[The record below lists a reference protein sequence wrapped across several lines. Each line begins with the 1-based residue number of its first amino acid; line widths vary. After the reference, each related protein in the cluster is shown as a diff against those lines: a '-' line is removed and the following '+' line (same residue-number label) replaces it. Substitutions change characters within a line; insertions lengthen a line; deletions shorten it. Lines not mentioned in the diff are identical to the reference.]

1 MHTIEPSK
9 SSKTGK
15 PNAESCIEYRVT
27 LSSPQAHLFEVECT
41 IPEPAPEGQVVS
53 LPAWIPGSYMIRDFA
68 RNIVRISAS
77 GSGKPV
83 KIEKTD
89 KHTWTCS
96 PCQGQLTLTYSVYA
110 YDLSVRSA
118 YFDTTRAYFNG
129 TSLCLMVHGQSQ
141 RCCKLTIE
149 KSAKPYR
156 NWQVGTAMPPYRI
169 DKQGFGSYL
178 ADGYEALIDH
188 PVEIGDLAIAKFK
201 VKGIPHRLI
210 VSGRHRAD
218 LKRLAHDLKQLCS
231 YHIGFFGEAPF
242 KRYDFLLYVAGDDQY
257 GGLEHAN
264 STSLMCPRSW
274 LPVEG
279 EPLNQEHYQDLLG
292 LCSHEYFHAWH
303 VKRIRPQAFIDATL
317 HREAYTRQL
326 WIFEGFTAYYDSL
339 FVLRSGLI
347 SREDYLRDLSQSI
360 TRLLRTPGRHVQLLE
375 DSSFDAW
382 IKLYKPD
389 ENTPNAQ
396 VSYYLKGSLTALAL
410 DLTLREA
417 GHSLDE
423 VMHALWQRYGRTGQ
437 GLQEGALAELIAEVT
452 GVDVSRLLKLALHSQ
467 QELPLARLLAA
478 FGIACE
484 TTPEKDHVTGL
495 GLRLATAGEAR
506 IATVFSGGAAEQAG
520 LAGGDVVVA
529 IDGIKATA
537 KNFDKLTSQRAVGS
551 KLKLHAFRRD
561 ELMVFDVR
569 LQAASA
575 DRCKLSLKKAM
586 NRNVRLRLNQW
597 LSPATD

>member
-1 MHTIEPSK
+1 MHTTQPS
-9 SSKTGK
+9 T
-15 PNAESCIEYRVT
+15 ESCIEYRIT
-27 LSSPQAHLFEVECT
+27 LSSPQAHLFEVECI
-41 IPEPAPEGQVVS
+41 IPAPAPEGQLVS

-68 RNIVRISAS
+68 RNIIGISAS
-77 GSGKPV
+77 CGGKPV

-89 KHTWTCS
+89 KQTWACS

-129 TSLCLMVHGQSQ
+129 TSLCLMVHGQAQ
-141 RCCKLTIE
+141 LPCKLTIA
-149 KSAKPYR
+149 KPAKPYR
-156 NWQVGTAMPPYRI
+156 VWQVGTAMPSHKI

-188 PVEIGDLAIAKFK
+188 PVEIGELAIAKFK

-218 LKRLAHDLKQLCS
+218 LKRIAHDLKQLCS

-257 GGLEHAN
+257 GGLEHGN
-264 STSLMCPRSW
+264 STSLVCPRSW

-317 HREAYTRQL
+317 DREAYTRQL

-360 TRLLRTPGRHVQLLE
+360 TRLLRTPGRHVQPLE

-410 DLTLREA
+410 DLTLRAA

-423 VMHALWQRYGRTGQ
+423 VMHTLWQRYGRTGQ
-437 GLQEGALAELIAEVT
+437 GLQEGALAGLILEVT
-452 GVDVSRLLKLALHSQ
+452 GIDVSRLLKQALHSQ
-467 QELPLARLLAA
+467 QELPLARLLAT
-478 FGIACE
+478 FGIAYE
-484 TTPEKDHVTGL
+484 TSPEKGHVTDL
-495 GLRLATAGEAR
+495 GVRLATAGEAR
-506 IATVFSGGAAEQAG
+506 IVTVFSGGAAEQAG
-520 LAGGDVVVA
+520 LAGGDVVIA

-569 LQAASA
+569 LQAAPA

-586 NRNVRLRLNQW
+586 GRSMRSRLNRW
-597 LSPATD
+597 LNPTAD